1 MNLGRSYSRSR
12 SKSRSPVPPSPQ
24 PPSSPRFLPP
34 SHYAAAAGVPYNP
47 PSRNKDDDTRSKAR
61 PPPDAHEH
69 TATAPSDVPSE
80 SSFEFKPRTES
91 RFSLFARRLSVSH
104 SRPAEQD
111 MNAADVPDIPM
122 LEAQLLPTLRDTIT
136 RMTRPPSSASSA
148 PPSPMLD
155 PPRDRRRSV
164 SPAAP
169 SSPRPQE
176 TYAPPLPPA
185 EPREHNNSKKSSNR
199 RNNVVAGAPLLK
211 SPRPG
216 ELYDSPL
223 PVELQESRSQEPR
236 SARTPEPTSHR
247 KRHHTTEA
255 PSQSSRH
262 AESRT
267 TTPAPREI
275 NTVDAIESARERK
288 PSKTALKSALRSP
301 TPKSPRPSNVA
312 WNTTPTTPKPSKT
325 SSSRAPT
332 SNSSALQTPSRVPS
346 RTDPGTPLNTKPA
359 TLLRSPGFQSN
370 ASGASSGFSQIPR
383 PNQSRRGKF
392 SDDSDVEYRYRA
404 DAVDRRKLV
413 ITNPSHSSSESER
426 EPSSSIRE
434 PSSSTR
440 RALASPKTSRQ
451 YQTLPGRP
459 SKLSD
464 KTAQVL
470 KRLSQTQHTTRPRQ
484 TYFSDADTESAS
496 EGSVSASE
504 GSVRHGPSDSVTS
517 TESVDDP
524 PPQQQQRNRGS
535 ADRMRRQSALLDI
548 VGALRESDQANG
560 REESEYEGEPVAV
573 AYGGTAKAYNGK
585 TGAYSGTAED
595 SCAQETSEDESEY
608 SEYEDEPPRTPMP
621 QNTPVMGQHRAG
633 GTVPTFTFSDDD
645 GGIHQHSRST
655 TPTRSNR
662 AQGSSEAQLRDLDAV
677 ALAQQARAVAVRERL
692 ALGIPPS
699 ASDELPSRHARTDS
713 DASVFSSSD
722 SIQRSLDMQV
732 QDSAS
737 DLSSGAEAMLRK
749 LSTGS
754 RAREGWRRGMQPPPV
769 DRREMQS
776 VVDRRSLDRR
786 GVQPP
791 VDRRNVQEYQET
803 DSGEESAA
811 TDSNIDRPVSQFFDI
826 PVKERVRFAET
837 DTMITSASEEL
848 AKRASEDRKK
858 RALDDDAK
866 RAAPLASS
874 EDMEPQRAALI
885 RDFIAAEEEFVARTQ
900 VFVKHFILPLR
911 LQNTRRWVQGVPP
924 RSARLLD
931 WFEDIANLHAQVLDA
946 LRTPPTTPATHSR
959 RPSSQP
965 ISLVPMRAF
974 LPRLEIYQPYI
985 VTFVAVAGEVRRDES
1000 DFGEFV
1006 GLQEEQE
1013 ECAGWDLERFLA
1025 EPVNRLA
1032 AYPGSFRVGA

>member
-12 SKSRSPVPPSPQ
+12 SKSRSPVPPSPV

-69 TATAPSDVPSE
+69 AATPPSDVPSE

-104 SRPAEQD
+104 PRPAEQD
-111 MNAADVPDIPM
+111 VNAADVPDIPM

-176 TYAPPLPPA
+176 TYAPPLPTA
-185 EPREHNNSKKSSNR
+185 EPREHNTSKKSSNR
-199 RNNVVAGAPLLK
+199 RNTVVAGAPLLK

-332 SNSSALQTPSRVPS
+332 SNSSALQTPSR
-346 RTDPGTPLNTKPA
+346 
-359 TLLRSPGFQSN
+359 SN
-370 ASGASSGFSQIPR
+370 ASGASPGFSQIPR

-426 EPSSSIRE
+426 EPSSSTRE

-451 YQTLPGRP
+451 YQTLPARP

-470 KRLSQTQHTTRPRQ
+470 KRLSQTQHTPRPRQ

-504 GSVRHGPSDSVTS
+504 GSVRHAPSDSVTS
-517 TESVDDP
+517 TESVDP
-524 PPQQQQRNRGS
+524 PPQRNRGS

-560 REESEYEGEPVAV
+560 REESGYKGEPVAV

-645 GGIHQHSRST
+645 GGIRQHSRST

-662 AQGSSEAQLRDLDAV
+662 AQVSSEAQLRDLDAV

-749 LSTGS
+749 LSTGG
-754 RAREGWRRGMQPPPV
+754 RAREGWRRGIQPPPV
-769 DRREMQS
+769 DRRDVQS
-776 VVDRRSLDRR
+776 SVDRR

-791 VDRRNVQEYQET
+791 VDRRNVHEYQET
-803 DSGEESAA
+803 DLGEESAA

-866 RAAPLASS
+866 RAAPPASS

-1013 ECAGWDLERFLA
+1013 ENC
-1025 EPVNRLA
+1025 
-1032 AYPGSFRVGA
+1032 ST

>member
-47 PSRNKDDDTRSKAR
+47 PSRNKDEDTRSKAR
-61 PPPDAHEH
+61 PPPDTREH
-69 TATAPSDVPSE
+69 AATPPSDVPSE

-104 SRPAEQD
+104 PRPAEQD
-111 MNAADVPDIPM
+111 VNAADVPDIPM

-164 SPAAP
+164 SPAAL

-176 TYAPPLPPA
+176 THAPPLPPA
-185 EPREHNNSKKSSNR
+185 EPREHNTSRKSSNR
-199 RNNVVAGAPLLK
+199 RNTVVAGAPPLK

-216 ELYDSPL
+216 DLYDSPL
-223 PVELQESRSQEPR
+223 PAELQESRPQEPR
-236 SARTPEPTSHR
+236 STRTPEPTSHR
-247 KRHHTTEA
+247 RRHHTTEA

-262 AESRT
+262 AESRA
-267 TTPAPREI
+267 TTPAPRETK
-275 NTVDAIESARERK
+275 NVDATESARERK

-312 WNTTPTTPKPSKT
+312 WTSTPTTPKPSKAST
-325 SSSRAPT
+325 SRAPA
-332 SNSSALQTPSRVPS
+332 SSSSALQTPSR
-346 RTDPGTPLNTKPA
+346 
-359 TLLRSPGFQSN
+359 SN
-370 ASGASSGFSQIPR
+370 ASGASPGFSQIPR

-404 DAVDRRKLV
+404 DAVDRRKLI

-426 EPSSSIRE
+426 EPSSSTRE
-434 PSSSTR
+434 SSSSTR
-440 RALASPKTSRQ
+440 RALASPKTNRP
-451 YQTLPGRP
+451 YQTLPARP

-470 KRLSQTQHTTRPRQ
+470 KRLSQTQHTPRPRQ

-504 GSVRHGPSDSVTS
+504 GSVRHAPSDSVTS
-517 TESVDDP
+517 TESVDEP
-524 PPQQQQRNRGS
+524 PLQQQQRNRGS

-548 VGALRESDQANG
+548 VGALRESNQANG
-560 REESEYEGEPVAV
+560 REESEYEGESIAV

-585 TGAYSGTAED
+585 TGAYSGTAD
-595 SCAQETSEDESEY
+595 NASAQESSEDESEY

-662 AQGSSEAQLRDLDAV
+662 AQVSSEAQLRDLDAV

-749 LSTGS
+749 LSTGG
-754 RAREGWRRGMQPPPV
+754 RAREGWRRGMQPPSV

-776 VVDRRSLDRR
+776 SVDRRASDRR
-786 GVQPP
+786 GVQLP
-791 VDRRNVQEYQET
+791 DRRDMQEYQET
-803 DSGEESAA
+803 DSGEASAA

-826 PVKERVRFAET
+826 PVKERVRFAEE

-848 AKRASEDRKK
+848 AKRA
-858 RALDDDAK
+858 
-866 RAAPLASS
+866 PLPVDSVDT
-874 EDMEPQRAALI
+874 EVQRATLI

-946 LRTPPTTPATHSR
+946 LRTPPASQAAHSR

-965 ISLVPMRAF
+965 VSLVPMRAF

-1032 AYPGSFRVGA
+1032 AYPGSFRVRVLGVMQRRSHDTDRASETTRPHAQVAPGVSRDAGVVPRYGRAD

>member
-34 SHYAAAAGVPYNP
+34 SHYAAAAGIPYNP

-61 PPPDAHEH
+61 PPPDTREH
-69 TATAPSDVPSE
+69 ATTPPSDVPSE

-104 SRPAEQD
+104 PRPAEQD
-111 MNAADVPDIPM
+111 VNAADVPDIPM

-176 TYAPPLPPA
+176 SYAPPLPPA
-185 EPREHNNSKKSSNR
+185 EPREHNTSRKSSNR
-199 RNNVVAGAPLLK
+199 RNTVVAGAPPLK

-223 PVELQESRSQEPR
+223 SMEPQESRHQESRST
-236 SARTPEPTSHR
+236 RTPEPTSHR
-247 KRHHTTEA
+247 RRHHTAEA
-255 PSQSSRH
+255 PSQSSRN

-267 TTPAPREI
+267 TTPAPRETK
-275 NTVDAIESARERK
+275 TVDATESARERK

-312 WNTTPTTPKPSKT
+312 WTSTPTIPKPSKA
-325 SSSRAPT
+325 SASRAPA
-332 SNSSALQTPSRVPS
+332 SSSSALQTPSRVL
-346 RTDPGTPLNTKPA
+346 TDPGTPLNTKPA
-359 TLLRSPGFQSN
+359 TPLRSPGFQSN
-370 ASGASSGFSQIPR
+370 ASGASPGFSQIPR

-426 EPSSSIRE
+426 EPSSSTRE
-434 PSSSTR
+434 SSSSTR
-440 RALASPKTSRQ
+440 RALASPKTNRP
-451 YQTLPGRP
+451 YQTLPARP

-470 KRLSQTQHTTRPRQ
+470 KRLSQTQHTPRPRQ

-504 GSVRHGPSDSVTS
+504 GSVRHAPSDSVTS
-517 TESVDDP
+517 TESVDEP
-524 PPQQQQRNRGS
+524 PLQQQQRNRGS

-560 REESEYEGEPVAV
+560 REESEYEGESIAV

-585 TGAYSGTAED
+585 TVAYSGTAD
-595 SCAQETSEDESEY
+595 NASAQESSEDESEY

-621 QNTPVMGQHRAG
+621 QNTPVMGQQRAG

-645 GGIHQHSRST
+645 GGIRQPSRST

-662 AQGSSEAQLRDLDAV
+662 AQVSAEAQLRDLDAV

-749 LSTGS
+749 LSTGG

-776 VVDRRSLDRR
+776 SVDRRASDRR

-791 VDRRNVQEYQET
+791 ATHEYQET
-803 DSGEESAA
+803 DSGEESAV

-848 AKRASEDRKK
+848 AKRAPPPVDSGDTEV
-858 RALDDDAK
+858 
-866 RAAPLASS
+866 
-874 EDMEPQRAALI
+874 QRATLI

-946 LRTPPTTPATHSR
+946 LRTPPASQAAHSR

-965 ISLVPMRAF
+965 VSLVPMRAF

-1032 AYPGSFRVGA
+1032 AYPGSFRASILGVRKREL